1 MRKTY
6 PILVLMMLLLA
17 LTGGLSHAA
26 PGDEIVPGE
35 IRADATFEH
44 IGVLWWIEGDDD
56 PDSTMSIE
64 FRQLGESVWQ
74 PGAPA
79 MRAYPTIRVQDG
91 LLGLNYWA
99 ASALFLKAGGPTN
112 SA

>member
-35 IRADATFEH
+35 IRADATYAVTVTVPTGTAQCLSNTVT
-44 IGVLWWIEGDDD
+44 ISADATGTITRTAVVIANGQTVYLPVI
-56 PDSTMSIE
+56 
-64 FRQLGESVWQ
+64 LK
-74 PGAPA
+74 GAA
-79 MRAYPTIRVQDG
+79 Q
-91 LLGLNYWA
+91 
-99 ASALFLKAGGPTN
+99 
-112 SA
+112 